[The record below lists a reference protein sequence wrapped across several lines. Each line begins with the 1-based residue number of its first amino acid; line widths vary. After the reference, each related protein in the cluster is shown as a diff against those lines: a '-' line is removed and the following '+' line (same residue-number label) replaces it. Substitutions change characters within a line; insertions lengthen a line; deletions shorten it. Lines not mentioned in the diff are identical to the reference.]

1 MNMGF
6 ENMSN
11 TISEKTVDVR
21 DGLSIMDRKILS
33 AMARMLPA
41 DGLSRRSSKVTRQ
54 IEEDYAIDPDEAYEK
69 IVDFAHEKNSMY
81 LVDGLG
87 NFSFRPAASDYSEC
101 KSSPFLQYLFEKGLF
116 IDTGVPVDMPLPYL
130 LIGGT
135 PGYCSIDSKIPV
147 HDIAKVMA
155 AIISLIRNPRLTNTE
170 LVQKIG
176 GPMLQIGGTI
186 INTDELPDIYEKGY
200 GEIHYSISR
209 KTLNPYWGWY
219 SIKDICEEF
228 CNWYGHKLTKP
239 EGAKKGYYEITIQYN
254 ALLTNGNETRYFSL
268 KEILQEFINQYKKL
282 VLKHYGPIINDYAL
296 EKMLLSEVELLG
308 RNYARSEYSKQEDLY
323 QWLMA

>member
-1 MNMGF
+1 MYHA
-6 ENMSN
+6 
-11 TISEKTVDVR
+11 SEKIIDIR
-21 DGLSIMDRKILS
+21 DGFSITDRKILS
-33 AMARMLPA
+33 AMVKMLPA
-41 DGLSRRSSKVTRQ
+41 DGLYRRSSKVTRQ

-69 IVDFAHEKNSMY
+69 IVDFAHVKNNMY
-81 LVDGLG
+81 LIAGHG
-87 NFSFRPAASDYSEC
+87 NFSFRPAASDFSEC
-101 KSSPFLQYLFEKGLF
+101 KSSPFLQYLFEKDLF
-116 IDTGVPVDMPLPYL
+116 TDIDVPVDMPLPYL

-147 HDIAKVMA
+147 HDMANVMA
-155 AIISLIRNPRLTNTE
+155 AIISLIRNPGLTNAE

-176 GPMLQIGGTI
+176 SPMLHIGGTI
-186 INTDELPDIYEKGY
+186 INTDELPEIYEKGY

-209 KTLNPYWGWY
+209 KTLNPYWEWY

-239 EGAKKGYYEITIQYN
+239 EGAKKGYYEITRQYN
-254 ALLTNGNETRYFSL
+254 ALLTNGTETRFFSL

-296 EKMLLSEVELLG
+296 EKMLLSEIELLD
-308 RNYARSEYSKQEDLY
+308 RDYDRSEYSKQEELY